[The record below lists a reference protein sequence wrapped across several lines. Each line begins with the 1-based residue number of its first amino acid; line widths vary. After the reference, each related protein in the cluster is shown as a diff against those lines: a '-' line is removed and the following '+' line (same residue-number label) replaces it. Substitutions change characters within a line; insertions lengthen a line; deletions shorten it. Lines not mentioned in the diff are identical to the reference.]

1 MILNYICKDKI
12 IKRRQEIRSDIIR
25 GKGKV

>member
-12 IKRRQEIRSDIIR
+12 IKRRQKIRSDIIR
-25 GKGKV
+25 VKGEV